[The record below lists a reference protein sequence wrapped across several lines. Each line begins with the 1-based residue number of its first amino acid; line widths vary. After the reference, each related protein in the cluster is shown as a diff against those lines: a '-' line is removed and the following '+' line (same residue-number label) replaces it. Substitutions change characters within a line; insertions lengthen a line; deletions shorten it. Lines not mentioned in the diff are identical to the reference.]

1 MWSLGND
8 RGTIMDVH
16 GDRPAEGVAAG
27 GSGFREREGYHGW
40 PVLDASGSRAGRV
53 DELYE
58 DRAGRPRYIGMKAGL
73 FGGSQTLLP
82 ADLVTIDEEAQEIR
96 TDWTKERIK
105 GAPRHDGDE
114 PITPELQRM
123 VYEHLGRRTG
133 SGEATDEA
141 MTRSEEELTV
151 TKRDRAYG
159 SARLRKRIEMDEVS
173 RSVPVYADFVAVEEV
188 EITDPESD
196 SGQVETMEDG
206 NVSVPVFAERL
217 VVVKE
222 QVVVKRVLLRRSRE
236 QVGEE
241 TVTDVLRREV
251 VDLEID
257 RPGAADLLH
266 ASGGEDL
273 SRGPT
278 PLTRH
283 PEGGRDDVR
292 DTTQGPT
299 PEIRRVMR
307 LEEQETTAALQ
318 PSADRRTREDRGGS
332 QDALD
337 RSDIA
342 DHESVEAPAQDVV
355 VREEGGL
362 TPDR

>member
-1 MWSLGND
+1 
-8 RGTIMDVH
+8 MDAH
-16 GDRPAEGVAAG
+16 ADRPTTGAAEPADQ
-27 GSGFREREGYHGW
+27 FRGREEYHGW
-40 PVLDASGSRAGRV
+40 PVLDASGDRAGRV
-53 DELYE
+53 DEIYE
-58 DRAGRPRYIGMKAGL
+58 DRSGRPRYIGMKAGL

-96 TDWTKERIK
+96 TEWPKERIK
-105 GAPRHDGDE
+105 GAPRYDGDE
-114 PITPELQRM
+114 PISPELQRM
-123 VYEHLGRRTG
+123 VYEHLGRRSA
-133 SGEATDEA
+133 SGETTDDA
-141 MTRSEEELTV
+141 MTRSEEELEV
-151 TKRDRAYG
+151 TRRERAYG

-173 RSVPVYADFVAVEEV
+173 RSVPVYADFVEVEEL

-196 SGQVETMEDG
+196 SGEVETTAEG

-222 QVVVKRVLLRRSRE
+222 QVVVKRVLLRRNRE

-241 TVTDVLRREV
+241 TVTDVVRREV
-251 VDLEID
+251 VDVEID
-257 RPGAADLLH
+257 RPGAEDVLH

-299 PEIRRVMR
+299 PEIRRLMR
-307 LEEQETTAALQ
+307 LEDESDTAASQ
-318 PSADRRTREDRGGS
+318 PALDRRTREDRGGP

-342 DHESVEAPAQDVV
+342 DHERVEAPPQDVV

-362 TPDR
+362 EPNR

>member
-1 MWSLGND
+1 
-8 RGTIMDVH
+8 MDVH
-16 GDRPAEGVAAG
+16 GEGAATEG
-27 GSGFREREGYHGW
+27 GFREREGYHGW
-40 PVLDASGSRAGRV
+40 AVLDASGSRAGRV

-58 DRAGRPRYIGMKAGL
+58 DAAGRPRYIGMRAGL

-82 ADLVTIDEEAQEIR
+82 ADLVTIDEDAQEIR
-96 TDWTKERIK
+96 TPWSKDRIK

-114 PITPELQRM
+114 PISSELQRM

-133 SGEATDEA
+133 SGEETDDA

-151 TKRDRAYG
+151 AKRERAYG

-173 RSVPVYADFVAVEEV
+173 QSVPVYADFVEV
-188 EITDPESD
+188 DEIEITDPESD
-196 SGQVETMEDG
+196 SGQVETTADG
-206 NVSVPVFAERL
+206 DVSVPVFAERL

-222 QVVVKRVLLRRSRE
+222 QVVVKRVVLRRERE
-236 QVGEE
+236 LMREE
-241 TVTDVLRREV
+241 TVSDVVRREV

-257 RPGAADLLH
+257 RPGAADALH

-278 PLTRH
+278 PETRH

-307 LEEQETTAALQ
+307 LEDESSTAAAQ
-318 PSADRRTREDRGGS
+318 PSADRRTREDRGGP

-342 DHESVEAPAQDVV
+342 DHETVEAERQDVV

-362 TPDR
+362 DPNR